1 MSISKKIVQSMLDC
15 GIILMTAL
23 CMRSTIT
30 VETR

>member
-23 CMRSTIT
+23 CMFYYYG
-30 VETR
+30 